1 MSLLIYE
8 FQIPNFIFWS
18 LIIAALFFQRPVT
31 SLWELP
37 LWLSVIVSI
46 LPNAFLV
53 SPIPSWVCCL
63 KAVQSVGTGL
73 WGRRK
78 TKACGQFSWVWCT
91 ILPGKQLGSW
101 SSVTNCQFTDKPWMS
116 TYPLMKW
123 GLMLW
128 KVNENKRM
136 LRWVLVAGTCVRR
149 EVSDEKNWIPS
160 TTIFSA
166 LWINGYPQR
175 DFTQYR
181 E

>member
-37 LWLSVIVSI
+37 LWLCHRFNSSQCF
-46 LPNAFLV
+46 PRFSHPFLR
-53 SPIPSWVCCL
+53 VCCL

-73 WGRRK
+73 RGRRK
-78 TKACGQFSWVWCT
+78 TKARGQFSWVWCT

-116 TYPLMKW
+116 TYPVMKW
-123 GLMLW
+123 GLVLW

-166 LWINGYPQR
+166 IWINGYPQR